1 MTDRGYNNFY
11 TPDEYESYQ
20 QFHRTPTHEEI
31 FLTQK
36 LEELSKQISKL
47 ISLQEESI
55 KAKQV
60 SNCELCDGDHPT
72 GHCPPMTDVQFAH
85 MIKQMA
91 NKQSIEVQ
99 TNTQTTHEKD
109 NILKKNEECG
119 ESVEE
124 VVEKG
129 EEERMFDGCGV
140 VKIVEKIETL
150 HEVELPQE
158 LPSNEKDN
166 TVDNEEVT
174 MVVEE
179 NEGLLDKEK
188 SCEQKREMEN
198 KAEIDRI
205 IDEICALFNKNELG
219 RIWTPQ
225 HLFLKFMEFLPNRRK
240 KTDDVV
246 SVSFWPP

>member
-1 MTDRGYNNFY
+1 MTGRDYSNFY

-20 QFHRTPTHEEI
+20 QFHRTPSHEEI

-55 KAKQV
+55 KAKQVAYCELCNGDHPTGHCPPLNEVQLSHIIKV

-124 VVEKG
+124 VAEKG

-174 MVVEE
+174 MVVRKMKDYLTRK
-179 NEGLLDKEK
+179 NHV
-188 SCEQKREMEN
+188 SKRG
-198 KAEIDRI
+198 KWRI
-205 IDEICALFNKNELG
+205 
-219 RIWTPQ
+219 
-225 HLFLKFMEFLPNRRK
+225 RRRL
-240 KTDDVV
+240 VV
-246 SVSFWPP
+246 S